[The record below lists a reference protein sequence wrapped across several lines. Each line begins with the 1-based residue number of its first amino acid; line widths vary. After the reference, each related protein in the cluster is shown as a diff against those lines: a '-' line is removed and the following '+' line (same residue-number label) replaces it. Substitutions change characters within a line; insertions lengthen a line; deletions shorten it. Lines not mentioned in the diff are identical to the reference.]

1 MRAWTGSYAA
11 PWTYAHV
18 YGGSPRRPVGSS
30 PTSSAISTIRPSS
43 SSFIVVVPRSEE
55 PHSYAT
61 VLFLALA
68 PAARSN
74 LRNSRTV
81 YDQRNSA
88 VSESWGVF
96 HNIYLHTSWGVH
108 VFDYSEGNHTCLS
121 SLLGGIY
128 LISSWGVI
136 PHIMRHDKRSISLLS
151 YHTGLPLQTGS
162 PGSTQAAGE
171 YFFRNMV

>member
-1 MRAWTGSYAA
+1 MDRQLRSPLDLRPCLWGVAA
-11 PWTYAHV
+11 PSCRILANFFCNQHN
-18 YGGSPRRPVGSS
+18 
-30 PTSSAISTIRPSS
+30 
-43 SSFIVVVPRSEE
+43 SSFVVIIHRRGASIGGAPLLCNC
-55 PHSYAT
+55 P
-61 VLFLALA
+61 VLGPGACRQKQPTQQSNSLR
-68 PAARSN
+68 PA
-74 LRNSRTV
+74 
-81 YDQRNSA
+81 QQ
-88 VSESWGVF
+88 